1 MQTSHMGT
9 DRIVLEGDCREVM
22 RAMAAQSVDAI
33 VTDPPYGVSVDGRK
47 MQGQVSQNWHLKE
60 THSRGFAD
68 NDGPAFDDLMG
79 GFARESLRIAKPG
92 ARLVSF
98 GSPRT
103 YHRLAVAIEGAG
115 WVLQDCLMWLYASG
129 FPKSKTTLKP
139 AWEPILLARTPG
151 KSLPLNIDACRL
163 PCTDKKRF
171 AVGDYG
177 PRGLYGADGVRTAD
191 PHPEARFP
199 ANLLLD
205 EATAEQLGDNARF
218 FYCAKSSAAERRVN
232 GKKNPHPTVKPIA
245 LMRWLLRLVVPAGG
259 TVVDPFAG
267 SGTTGVACLAE
278 GLPFLGIEKDSSYA
292 EVARARLVA
301 AG

>member
-1 MQTSHMGT
+1 
-9 DRIVLEGDCREVM
+9 
-22 RAMAAQSVDAI
+22 
-33 VTDPPYGVSVDGRK
+33 
-47 MQGQVSQNWHLKE
+47 
-60 THSRGFAD
+60 
-68 NDGPAFDDLMG
+68 MG
-79 GFARESLRIAKPG
+79 GFAKEALRVVRPG
-92 ARLVSF
+92 ARLVAF

-103 YHRLAVAIEGAG
+103 YHRLAVAIENAG

-151 KSLPLNIDACRL
+151 KVLPLNIDACRT
-163 PCTDKKRF
+163 PAFDKKPF
-171 AVGDYG
+171 PVGDFGTRG
-177 PRGLYGADGVRTAD
+177 PYGANGERTVD
-191 PHPEARFP
+191 PHPESRYP
-199 ANLLLD
+199 SNLLLD
-205 EATAEQLGDNARF
+205 EETAAQLGDNARF
-218 FYCAKSSAAERRVN
+218 FYCAKASSAERRVN
-232 GKKNPHPTVKPIA
+232 GKKNPHPTVKPVA

-267 SGTTGVACLAE
+267 SGTTGVACVAE